1 MFGQDLN
8 KLMENRDGYV
18 YRTLFKHKP
27 MFQQIMRH
35 YDISDEQ
42 REYDILMDFY
52 FYLRGD
58 GEPFAMLD
66 GIKNEKALPS
76 WLKTVFSRYMSRH
89 ATFAERMSHDV
100 SEFDKIPD
108 NEDDSRTYSISDLNT
123 AVLLIEQVNETY
135 SAPERVIF
143 FADLDALA
151 SKRHSTEEVLS
162 VLHCTEGNL
171 RVMRH
176 RLKKRIRQTLAV
188 IEQQNIKM
196 IDDEPT
202 IQ

>member
-27 MFQQIMRH
+27 MFQQIMRQ

-76 WLKTVFSRYMSRH
+76 WRMRSKTCLPQR
-89 ATFAERMSHDV
+89 
-100 SEFDKIPD
+100 
-108 NEDDSRTYSISDLNT
+108 
-123 AVLLIEQVNETY
+123 AV
-135 SAPERVIF
+135 R
-143 FADLDALA
+143 
-151 SKRHSTEEVLS
+151 SKRSTI
-162 VLHCTEGNL
+162 L
-171 RVMRH
+171 R
-176 RLKKRIRQTLAV
+176 TG
-188 IEQQNIKM
+188 
-196 IDDEPT
+196 
-202 IQ
+202 